1 MKSWRTRAAA
11 GLALGTALVSIPLTA
26 GTASAA
32 PTTPRWTPV
41 ANFSTATAC
50 QTRGNVMAQ
59 QGQIINFRCLA
70 GQNKVGVYYSL
81 HVQYR

>member
-32 PTTPRWTPV
+32 TTPRWTPV
-41 ANFSTATAC
+41 ANFSTPTAC

-59 QGQIINFRCLA
+59 QGQIINFRCDI
-70 GQNKVGVYYSL
+70 GQNKVGIHWTLY
-81 HVQYR
+81 VQYS